1 MFENPR
7 ISEANDMLQLE
18 DNSEYPENDC
28 IDIEKIVDICFSEE
42 IDKTEDCKTTDEN
55 NCHSIQEKR
64 LRKLST
70 SVLPFKKRRTVH
82 KLEFLST
89 AISKALIPAFTFE
102 EEFRLGDLG
111 LYK

>member
-1 MFENPR
+1 M

-18 DNSEYPENDC
+18 DKLKHSKDDC
-28 IDIEKIVDICFSEE
+28 IDIEKIVEICFSEE
-42 IDKTEDCKTTDEN
+42 IEQNQDCKTTGEN
-55 NCHSIQEKR
+55 NRQSIQEKR
-64 LRKLST
+64 QRKLST

-82 KLEFLST
+82 KLEFLSK